1 MKTFKIG
8 VSAGIFALV
17 VVGAIYFMSLSAP
30 KQNWIISGGEAG
42 GKYDEVAR
50 ALGDA
55 MADGF
60 DPGVVVETSSGSKRN
75 LDRLQK
81 RQTDLCLVQN
91 DVAGKPGIRTIAS
104 FYQEV
109 LHGLVAVRK

>member
-1 MKTFKIG
+1 MKTVKIA

-55 MADGF
+55 M
-60 DPGVVVETSSGSKRN
+60 
-75 LDRLQK
+75 
-81 RQTDLCLVQN
+81 
-91 DVAGKPGIRTIAS
+91 
-104 FYQEV
+104 
-109 LHGLVAVRK
+109 